1 MMNKPEMRSCMTCNW
16 SPVLTTSLPNSGS
29 ESDLVQRDLINERK
43 RKRLESNR
51 ESARR
56 SRMRKREH
64 LVGLTTQLE
73 QLRKDNRKATIAID
87 VTTEQYD
94 KMEAE
99 NSVMRAQV
107 TELNH
112 RLNSLNQI
120 IAFPESYSSA
130 AGGFGTVTG
139 HSAAGGFGMEM
150 APSAAGGFGMETA
163 PSAAGGFGMEAAP
176 SAAGGFGVATAPS
189 AAGVFGMATAPSAA
203 GGFEMETGYI
213 AAGGFEMET
222 GYTAAGGFGMETGQ
236 GGGVADYGDG
246 WSSGGGG
253 GFYDG
258 GEMDPFD
265 LGFYDEPPNMASA
278 SAGVGDVLNCW

>member
-87 VTTEQYD
+87 VTTEHYD

-120 IAFPESYSSA
+120 IAFPESYSS
-130 AGGFGTVTG
+130 
-139 HSAAGGFGMEM
+139 
-150 APSAAGGFGMETA
+150 
-163 PSAAGGFGMEAAP
+163 
-176 SAAGGFGVATAPS
+176 
-189 AAGVFGMATAPSAA
+189 
-203 GGFEMETGYI
+203 
-213 AAGGFEMET
+213 
-222 GYTAAGGFGMETGQ
+222 GFGMETGQ

-253 GFYDG
+253 EFYDG

-278 SAGVGDVLNCW
+278 SAGVGDVLNFW